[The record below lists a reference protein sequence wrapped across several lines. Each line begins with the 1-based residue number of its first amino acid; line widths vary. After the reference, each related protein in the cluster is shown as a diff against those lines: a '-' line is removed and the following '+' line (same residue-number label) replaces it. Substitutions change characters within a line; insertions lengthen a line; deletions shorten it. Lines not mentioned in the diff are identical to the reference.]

1 MENKMAEHKAVVKQ
15 LEGITF
21 VGKTESNHWV
31 TMDGPENFG
40 GSNAGIR
47 PKELLLLS
55 LAGCTGADV
64 SAILQKKRVNLDT
77 FEIQISAE
85 STETHPKV
93 YTKIHLEFVFYGKD
107 LKEKDLERAIELSQ
121 KTYCGVTAMLEK
133 SIDITHSFTIK
144 EEK

>member
-1 MENKMAEHKAVVKQ
+1 MAEHKAVVKQ
-15 LEGITF
+15 LDGITF
-21 VGKTESNHWV
+21 IGKTDSNHWV

-40 GSNAGIR
+40 GSNAAIR

-55 LAGCTGADV
+55 LGGCTAADV
-64 SAILQKKRVNLDT
+64 IAILQKKRVKLDD

-93 YTKIHLEFVFYGKD
+93 YTKIHLEFVLFGKGI
-107 LKEKDLERAIELSQ
+107 KEQDVERAIELSQ
-121 KTYCGVTAMLEK
+121 TTYCGVTAMLQK
-133 SIDITHSFTIK
+133 SIEITHSFTIK